1 MDTLNISKLSV
12 AQKRVVT
19 HLSSPLRKVA
29 RITLTS
35 YLDGTEYMSG
45 PFPAPRVS
53 TLRALVRLGWLG
65 AVRGRTHGLRHQALT
80 QFRSQGGVPWGAVS
94 APLKVSLVP
103 PAAVFTKLIGHRRLG
118 AS

>member
-53 TLRALVRLGWLG
+53 TLRALVRLGWLVV
-65 AVRGRTHGLRHQALT
+65 AQNNKVASYHETTWVLSEAALT
-80 QFRSQGGVPWGAVS
+80 AC
-94 APLKVSLVP
+94 A
-103 PAAVFTKLIGHRRLG
+103 TKH
-118 AS
+118 